1 MIQSACIAPVS
12 TTAIYLE
19 EVAVIEAILANALGG
34 LLSEMFG
41 SVLKQPMKR
50 MFDEHEMQRALAA
63 AIKRAEERFAR
74 DYHNIDAELANVLIA
89 QTRFADVPSVHSAL
103 KEILTHPFHDPTHA
117 VATLQRSFHDVLP
130 SRIDRARVDAAV
142 NAFLH
147 YLGEEVLYI
156 PQLQHLYDLAF
167 QKVNA
172 ESSRDIA
179 ANTAALVESMRDL
192 RNDIKQLPAS
202 LTTPALSVMEG
213 SSVRTYPW
221 HNLPQ
226 RTYTY
231 FVGREAELQKLTQVL
246 LPYPRSRH
254 FLVTLDGIGG
264 VGKSA
269 LALEIAYRYRDN
281 YETLL
286 AEERFEAIIWISAKR
301 TLLTASG
308 IQPRQQT
315 FSTLGDLYR
324 EIAIVLEQPQI
335 MQVDIEQ
342 RRGLVE
348 HALSDK
354 RTFLIVD
361 NLETVDDEEVL
372 TFLHELPDPTKAIV
386 TTRHR
391 IDIAYT
397 IRLTGMP
404 HVDALTLIELEAARK
419 SVDLPA
425 DAIEDLYRRTGGIP
439 LAIVWSIALMSLG
452 YGVES
457 VLRRLGSGHSDIAR
471 FCFEESIAHIHDRDA
486 YRVLATL
493 AIFEVSVNR
502 QMLGEVTGLGQD
514 EIGRDDAL
522 AELLQLSLVNQER
535 DRFSLLPLTRS
546 FVLDE
551 LEHQPE
557 LEHALREQWI
567 EYFTEF
573 SRPYAGWHWLGH
585 DLRVVRQEGMHL
597 VTLAAWCQQIGRTDV
612 LLKIISALGFY
623 YDMTGQWT
631 EMLLFA
637 KIVLE
642 YSQLT
647 GNLEGIVFT
656 ETHILNWVLSQ
667 QGQHEEAERYLV
679 NALQIAKQM
688 ADIGWQCEIL
698 VNLSQTLRRYKDFGR
713 ALECNQQAIHL
724 LPLLTATEQQY
735 VRATI
740 EYEIGK
746 IYRDMG
752 DWQTAQTHFYL
763 ARDVFR
769 DDEKEPIFNVE
780 LAWGVLSNLGFI
792 EHQLGH
798 LDAAEQMYLK
808 SLAFFRDL
816 GSRGSLATTLVRLA
830 ALEAQR
836 SKSASAL
843 TYATEALDWSR
854 RLGLVQEQEQAEAIC
869 EQLSKVDP

>member
-1 MIQSACIAPVS
+1 M
-12 TTAIYLE
+12 
-19 EVAVIEAILANALGG
+19 IEAILANALSGI
-34 LLSEMFG
+34 LSEVFG
-41 SVLKQPMKR
+41 STLGRPMKR
-50 MFDEHEMQRALAA
+50 LFDEREMQQALTA
-63 AIKRAEERFAR
+63 AIKRAEERFSR
-74 DYHNIDAELANVLIA
+74 DYHKTDAELTDALIA
-89 QTRFADVPSVHSAL
+89 QTRFADTRSVHIAL
-103 KEILTHPFHDPTHA
+103 KEMLTHPFHNPTQA
-117 VATLQRSFHDVLP
+117 VAILQQSFQDVLP
-130 SRIDRARVDAAV
+130 ARVDRTRVDAAV

-156 PQLQHLYDLAF
+156 PQLQHLYELAF

-172 ESSRDIA
+172 ENSRDIA

-192 RNDIKQLPAS
+192 HDGIKQFPTS
-202 LTTPALSVMEG
+202 LTTPALSVIEG
-213 SSVRTYPW
+213 PDVHIHRW
-221 HNLPQ
+221 QNLPQ
-226 RTYTY
+226 RTYTH
-231 FVGREAELQKLTQVL
+231 FVGREAELQKLTQLL

-281 YETLL
+281 YNTLPF
-286 AEERFEAIIWISAKR
+286 EERFEAIIWISAKR

-308 IQPRQQT
+308 IQQRQQT
-315 FSTLGDLYR
+315 FNMLGDLYR
-324 EIAIVLEQPQI
+324 EIATVLEQSQI
-335 MQVDIEQ
+335 IQVDVEQ

-348 HALSDK
+348 HALSGK
-354 RTFLIVD
+354 RTLLIVD

-372 TFLHELPDPTKAIV
+372 TFLRELPDPTKAIV

-404 HVDALTLIELEAARK
+404 HADALALIELEAARK
-419 SVDLPA
+419 NVDLPV

-457 VLRRLGSGHSDIAR
+457 VLRRLGSGHSDITH
-471 FCFEESIAHIHDRDA
+471 FCFEESVAHIHDRDA

-502 QMLGEVTGLGQD
+502 QMLGEIAGLGHD

-535 DRFSLLPLTRS
+535 DHFSLLPLTRS

-551 LEHQPE
+551 LEHRPE
-557 LEHALREQWI
+557 LERILREQWI

-573 SRPYAGWHWLGH
+573 SRSYAGWHWLGH
-585 DLRVVRQEGMHL
+585 DLQVVGKEGIHL
-597 VTLAAWCQQIGRTDV
+597 VTLAAWCQQIGRIDV

-631 EMLLFA
+631 EMLLLA

-647 GNLEGIVFT
+647 GNLESIVFT
-656 ETHILNWVLSQ
+656 ETHILSWILSQ
-667 QGQHEEAERYLV
+667 QGQHEEAERYLID
-679 NALQIAKQM
+679 ALDVAKQM
-688 ADIGWQCEIL
+688 ANIGWQCEIL
-698 VNLSQTLRRYKDFGR
+698 GNLSQTLRRSKDFDR
-713 ALECNQQAIHL
+713 ALEYNQQATQL
-724 LPLLTATEQQY
+724 LPLLTGTEQQY
-735 VRATI
+735 VQASV

-752 DWQTAQTHFYL
+752 DWQAAQTHFYL

-769 DDEKEPIFNVE
+769 DDEKEPAFNIE
-780 LAWGVLSNLGFI
+780 LAWGVLSNLGFL

-808 SLAFFRDL
+808 SLTFFRDL

-830 ALEAQR
+830 ALEEQR
-836 SKSASAL
+836 GNGSSAL

-854 RLGLVQEQEQAEAIC
+854 RLGLVLELAQAEAIC
-869 EQLSKVDP
+869 ARLSKADL